1 MLTTISFYSSIKIS
15 NSIEKMLPT
24 NFSRAHFFSKYS
36 QTLSGFSKSHLMGC
50 SATSKLDMS
59 RKSGKVVGVRPGR
72 SMLHWMNHC
81 RNSSDMAKTGGK
93 ILNVTTEMLKKHSTL
108 DDLWIAIQG
117 KVYNVTPY
125 VDFHPGGA
133 DILLQAA
140 GSDGTA
146 LFNKHHPW
154 VNFDSILKNCFV
166 GYLNKI
172 FTSGEH
178 QLTSNQFLNCG
189 KIVEENIKCS
199 WCRKLDNIELLIY
212 IESQK
217 LFIGMCIV
225 CVTSTSVHLIIHL
238 CNVDLMFNWDLICK
252 ACPVESKINQCTD
265 GQVRITIKTLESII
279 ENGEIVK
286 ISKEISNHDKYQFK
300 ICKLDKIVKLA
311 KDIFMFVLLLPFET
325 AINVTIGCHMFWRL
339 NDEKINSVQRPYTP
353 VSNSM
358 HEFENE
364 SFTCSL
370 CFIIKLYDNGEMS
383 SAIKQL
389 KQGDQVEI
397 SRHFPSN
404 TFDPV
409 KLHNAS
415 KLIFL
420 AAGTGLTPFCTL
432 TPYSLKYTTASEIL
446 ILIFNERKCDIFF
459 EEEFRLLC
467 DRYAKRLKIVRFL
480 SKPEKSDLEQRGRV
494 SNEILQEHLPK
505 FQTDYYTFICGP
517 NGFCQAAA
525 KKIPICFFC
534 FVYNFI
540 LQNCIAVITAGTSP
554 YDLNFMRARKGKS
567 KRGGKGSKKGVVT
580 KFDPEGALRHGFDGS
595 LLPPA
600 RQTASIFRQPVTIVT
615 TSSKHSKPAP
625 VSEIK
630 RSVGRMDKPFQMFAL
645 KRLQGLR
652 ATSISTGNFI
662 ALSEPLAPPSKIIPV
677 GPGIGGDVAC
687 LSVAYS
693 LQHPSTG
700 LPITGQ
706 TGPKKSLD
714 SNPGAN
720 VNPDQPLFQAVV
732 ITEDDVLLQ
741 QKRVIDARRR
751 LEEALKQFAS
761 EWLVINVPKGGK
773 SQEIDLKNK
782 MASKIID
789 PVMRRKLLADGDGQG
804 DERCLNLI
812 GQEIVDYF
820 NCQDVDL
827 VKQEEIKD
835 LLRRADMA
843 MLRSSLLRQSLLKEL
858 EYFRNLGQDYDKQRA
873 VQLEMVEK
881 YRLEVESAKL
891 LRKHREQCHLM
902 AQLINQYPTREQS
915 EQKKAELLKE
925 VEEAKRKS
933 QELKQT
939 FELRKNQIHLMLLS
953 MTAFTK
959 IIKESK
965 RKEFIIVREWKNLY
979 QYGKEVHDAV
989 LVDRPNHE
997 TQIDLDFFF
1006 PYYGFRFNY
1015 TFISPNGFISF
1026 GRSKWIQP
1034 PYTFPNPKWPERQD
1048 PSFIAPFL
1056 SRATFQY
1063 TGSSRISNVWY
1074 RTVHRTVASSGDEV
1088 NFYSKKSQNQDVNF
1102 LQSQT
1107 EKPKYRRIHSGYVE
1121 DDQLLDL
1128 LTSDLQ
1134 DGVNGANGF
1143 RALHAL
1149 IVTWERMAFGG
1160 APKIVNLQDY
1170 ENAKRWQNTFQLVIL
1185 TDEIR
1190 SYTIFNY
1197 ATLNWTSS
1205 TDAGSLRGRGGYQS
1219 AIAGFN
1225 GGNGTGFTAMPYSA
1239 RGEIFK
1245 LATFS
1250 SVSVPGRWMYRV
1262 DEEIIRGGCSNAS
1275 SGYLVIAPDR
1285 GTMLGGIAVNITGQC
1300 LMPRSTV
1307 HVLFDELVVICNR
1320 LSIHRAQCVLPKFHR
1335 VGLVSVKISSD
1346 GGRTYPYIGIFYFVP
1361 PDRAVPG
1368 VVLRRDVLNYQLNA
1382 FDNPTPDL
1390 LSITWSPKN
1399 LTNIPN
1405 AKVTIDLF
1413 GYWENAELHKFE
1425 RVGIIAENVN
1435 NVGFY
1440 EFSPKKLPRPK
1451 DPALLDKWKNYDF
1464 GVVRVSVKDRTDLG
1478 VLYSM
1483 LTSFSWYF
1491 LPDWEKN
1498 LGPNWALK
1506 RCIDWYEKDGKWR
1519 NFWMDLQPCPCT
1531 LDQALFD
1538 VGRFMP
1544 YLECD
1549 MNGDGGCYYHRGSS
1563 HCVMSTHAAWTGGQT
1578 VCCYDFDGWL
1588 LHSDDF
1594 EDLDVLRYYSPGLP
1608 YRAHMFGSYPYQMP
1622 PYIPSLSNWFHDLAP
1637 YHMCCRF
1644 ADKCSFLFW
1653 RRQTRSCQG
1662 YIPPAAG
1669 FAYGGVHFI
1678 TFDGVKYR
1686 FNGKGYYLL
1695 MKSDHPQHKLTVQI
1709 RLEQPPK
1716 TRWDV
1721 YPNSTIITGV
1731 ALRENDSDV
1740 VQILARKEFRRWRY
1754 KTDVFVRG
1762 ILRHFDTFDTKVQ
1775 QFKARN
1781 FDQSEMHIQLLSG
1794 AGVVVREKSGML
1806 DVTRKVRY
1814 STYGLL
1820 GVYNE
1825 NADDDLQPPNTR
1837 HVSVSGKQCYVLPEA
1852 STLYYE
1858 FGKVDGSN
1866 AFIGPVLFHDFSQP
1880 LNNPL
1885 LFSQSNYRPSFDDLE
1900 IKGKAALE
1908 IRNDDIQRACQN
1920 NVPCKQMFVSTG
1932 VKSWAIY
1939 TKNAEEQF
1947 LSIQASGSKKW
1958 LSCGPLWKAVGA
1970 VKMPPGNNYLNGV
1983 TVTFSCRPE
1992 YFLHGTIQ
2000 RTCIDGTW
2008 TPGWHVWCRTKSEEY
2023 ALKWTTGILSTLLFL
2038 MFFFSIFYYCYRV
2051 HWLPK
2056 YRRRIAGKKCQTDQ
2070 IKLPKVLQNH
2080 SIPLKIFYLN
2090 MGSSNDSSNPDE
2102 TTAVGK
2108 VSDIMHVCKSSQD
2121 SRCVPVGEYVQKS
2134 EALLENR
2141 FKKSAKLGTMLGVF
2155 LPTIQNIF
2163 GVIMFIR
2170 LHWIVGMAGLIQ
2182 SLIIVSMCSCLTFLT
2197 SISLSA
2203 IATNG
2208 VFEEGGPYFVISRN
2222 LSPEFGA
2229 AIGILFFLANAV
2241 ATAMYV
2247 VGHVEV
2253 FLTYVAQD
2261 LPQFGTAMLRTDEEM
2276 ANNFRI
2282 YGTILLLIIVC
2293 IAACGVKVTQTF
2305 APISLFCVIISIIG
2319 IYTGSF
2325 VYNTTGSERICMVG
2339 EKAIKRLPLIMN
2351 GTLDSSCTKEENG
2364 TLWNLYCKV
2373 YSSGNGTICDPYFL
2387 NNNVT
2392 LRIVRHGMLSQHYKN
2407 NLHSYYMK
2415 AGEAAPGEKGI
2426 SGVEVTQ
2433 DITSTFYTLLA
2444 IYFPAVT
2451 GIMTG
2456 CNLSGDLADP
2466 QHSIPVGTIAAQL
2479 TTSFVFISYTVFYGM
2494 SIDRALLMDK
2504 YGESL
2509 GGSLVSGQLS
2519 WPTEWLV
2526 VVGCMA
2532 STFGAGLQSLFS
2544 AARLIQAV
2552 AKDNL
2557 VAKLQSF
2564 GKVTSKNEPCR
2575 ALLLSA
2581 FIAELTILI
2590 GAVDHIAPIVDFF
2603 FLICYCFI
2611 NIACTLQTLL
2621 KMPNWRPRF
2630 KYYHWTLS
2638 LLGAILG
2645 FFIMFST
2652 HFDYAVIVLIM
2663 CLCIYK
2669 YVEYHGEKK
2678 EWGHGTEGFRFTTA
2692 HYALTKLED
2701 KDLHPKNWRPH
2712 VLLFIKPD
2720 KTKEQI
2726 MKDPALLFAAA
2737 LEEGGGFLM
2746 LTTFIEMKGENNFM
2760 NQLISTETTK
2770 LKDVLKLM
2778 KIKAYVRVIPCKD
2791 VAEAVW
2797 IHTLGA
2803 GIGGLRP
2810 NIIITD
2816 WPQRLKTWKMTNIPY
2831 FIDAQ
2836 HPNL

>member
-1 MLTTISFYSSIKIS
+1 M
-15 NSIEKMLPT
+15 P
-24 NFSRAHFFSKYS
+24 
-36 QTLSGFSKSHLMGC
+36 
-50 SATSKLDMS
+50 
-59 RKSGKVVGVRPGR
+59 
-72 SMLHWMNHC
+72 
-81 RNSSDMAKTGGK
+81 
-93 ILNVTTEMLKKHSTL
+93 
-108 DDLWIAIQG
+108 
-117 KVYNVTPY
+117 
-125 VDFHPGGA
+125 
-133 DILLQAA
+133 
-140 GSDGTA
+140 
-146 LFNKHHPW
+146 
-154 VNFDSILKNCFV
+154 
-166 GYLNKI
+166 
-172 FTSGEH
+172 
-178 QLTSNQFLNCG
+178 
-189 KIVEENIKCS
+189 
-199 WCRKLDNIELLIY
+199 
-212 IESQK
+212 
-217 LFIGMCIV
+217 
-225 CVTSTSVHLIIHL
+225 
-238 CNVDLMFNWDLICK
+238 
-252 ACPVESKINQCTD
+252 
-265 GQVRITIKTLESII
+265 
-279 ENGEIVK
+279 
-286 ISKEISNHDKYQFK
+286 
-300 ICKLDKIVKLA
+300 
-311 KDIFMFVLLLPFET
+311 
-325 AINVTIGCHMFWRL
+325 
-339 NDEKINSVQRPYTP
+339 
-353 VSNSM
+353 
-358 HEFENE
+358 
-364 SFTCSL
+364 
-370 CFIIKLYDNGEMS
+370 
-383 SAIKQL
+383 
-389 KQGDQVEI
+389 
-397 SRHFPSN
+397 
-404 TFDPV
+404 
-409 KLHNAS
+409 
-415 KLIFL
+415 
-420 AAGTGLTPFCTL
+420 
-432 TPYSLKYTTASEIL
+432 
-446 ILIFNERKCDIFF
+446 
-459 EEEFRLLC
+459 
-467 DRYAKRLKIVRFL
+467 
-480 SKPEKSDLEQRGRV
+480 
-494 SNEILQEHLPK
+494 
-505 FQTDYYTFICGP
+505 
-517 NGFCQAAA
+517 
-525 KKIPICFFC
+525 
-534 FVYNFI
+534 
-540 LQNCIAVITAGTSP
+540 
-554 YDLNFMRARKGKS
+554 RARKGKS

-693 LQHPSTG
+693 LQHPTTG

-761 EWLVINVPKGGK
+761 AV
-773 SQEIDLKNK
+773 LKNLKVK

-820 NCQDVDL
+820 NCQTVDS
-827 VKQEEIKD
+827 VKREEIKD

-843 MLRSSLLRQSLLKEL
+843 MLRSRLLRESLLKEL
-858 EYFRNLGQDYDKQRA
+858 EYFRNLGRDYDKQRA
-873 VQLEMVEK
+873 EQMEMAKK
-881 YRLEVESAKL
+881 YRSEVESAKL

-902 AQLINQYPTREQS
+902 AQLINQYPTRE
-915 EQKKAELLKE
+915 EK
-925 VEEAKRKS
+925 
-933 QELKQT
+933 
-939 FELRKNQIHLMLLS
+939 
-953 MTAFTK
+953 
-959 IIKESK
+959 
-965 RKEFIIVREWKNLY
+965 EWKNLY
-979 QYGKEVHDAV
+979 QYGKEMHDAV

-1063 TGSSRISNVWY
+1063 TGSTRISNVWY

-1102 LQSQT
+1102 LHSQT

-1121 DDQLLDL
+1121 DDQLLDS

-1170 ENAKRWQNTFQLVIL
+1170 ENAKCWQNTFQLVLL

-1285 GTMLGGIAVNITGQC
+1285 GTMLGGIAVNVTGQC
-1300 LMPRSTV
+1300 LMPRNTV
-1307 HVLFDELVVICNR
+1307 HVLFDELVVICSR

-1335 VGLVSVKISSD
+1335 VGLYS
-1346 GGRTYPYIGIFYFVP
+1346 IFCFLVP

-1390 LSITWSPKN
+1390 LSITWSAKN

-1405 AKVTIDLF
+1405 AK
-1413 GYWENAELHKFE
+1413 
-1425 RVGIIAENVN
+1425 
-1435 NVGFY
+1435 
-1440 EFSPKKLPRPK
+1440 
-1451 DPALLDKWKNYDF
+1451 
-1464 GVVRVSVKDRTDLG
+1464 
-1478 VLYSM
+1478 
-1483 LTSFSWYF
+1483 
-1491 LPDWEKN
+1491 KN
-1498 LGPNWALK
+1498 LGPDWALK
-1506 RCIDWYEKDGKWR
+1506 RCIEWYEKDGKWR

-1563 HCVMSTHAAWTGGQT
+1563 HCVMSTHAAWSGGQT

-1608 YRAHMFGSYPYQMP
+1608 YRAHMFGSYPYQVP

-1695 MKSDHPQHKLTVQI
+1695 VKSDHPQHKLTIQI

-1754 KTDVFVRG
+1754 KTDVFIRG

-1794 AGVVVREKSGML
+1794 AGVVVREKNGML
-1806 DVTRKVRY
+1806 DVTVTLPNSFIQSSAVRKVRY

-1820 GVYNE
+1820 
-1825 NADDDLQPPNTR
+1825 
-1837 HVSVSGKQCYVLPEA
+1837 
-1852 STLYYE
+1852 
-1858 FGKVDGSN
+1858 
-1866 AFIGPVLFHDFSQP
+1866 
-1880 LNNPL
+1880 
-1885 LFSQSNYRPSFDDLE
+1885 
-1900 IKGKAALE
+1900 GKAALE

-1932 VKSWAIY
+1932 VKTWAIY
-1939 TKNAEEQF
+1939 TKSAEEQF

-1970 VKMPPGNNYLNGV
+1970 VKMPPGNNYLSGV

-2000 RTCIDGTW
+2000 RTCVNGTW

-2056 YRRRIAGKKCQTDQ
+2056 YRQRMAGNKCQTDQ

-2080 SIPLKIFYLN
+2080 SIPLKTYL
-2090 MGSSNDSSNPDE
+2090 
-2102 TTAVGK
+2102 
-2108 VSDIMHVCKSSQD
+2108 
-2121 SRCVPVGEYVQKS
+2121 KS
-2134 EALLENR
+2134 EAE
-2141 FKKSAKLGTMLGVF
+2141 
-2155 LPTIQNIF
+2155 
-2163 GVIMFIR
+2163 
-2170 LHWIVGMAGLIQ
+2170 
-2182 SLIIVSMCSCLTFLT
+2182 
-2197 SISLSA
+2197 
-2203 IATNG
+2203 
-2208 VFEEGGPYFVISRN
+2208 
-2222 LSPEFGA
+2222 
-2229 AIGILFFLANAV
+2229 
-2241 ATAMYV
+2241 
-2247 VGHVEV
+2247 
-2253 FLTYVAQD
+2253 
-2261 LPQFGTAMLRTDEEM
+2261 LR
-2276 ANNFRI
+2276 
-2282 YGTILLLIIVC
+2282 C
-2293 IAACGVKVTQTF
+2293 
-2305 APISLFCVIISIIG
+2305 
-2319 IYTGSF
+2319 
-2325 VYNTTGSERICMVG
+2325 
-2339 EKAIKRLPLIMN
+2339 
-2351 GTLDSSCTKEENG
+2351 
-2364 TLWNLYCKV
+2364 
-2373 YSSGNGTICDPYFL
+2373 
-2387 NNNVT
+2387 
-2392 LRIVRHGMLSQHYKN
+2392 
-2407 NLHSYYMK
+2407 
-2415 AGEAAPGEKGI
+2415 
-2426 SGVEVTQ
+2426 
-2433 DITSTFYTLLA
+2433 FY
-2444 IYFPAVT
+2444 
-2451 GIMTG
+2451 
-2456 CNLSGDLADP
+2456 
-2466 QHSIPVGTIAAQL
+2466 
-2479 TTSFVFISYTVFYGM
+2479 
-2494 SIDRALLMDK
+2494 
-2504 YGESL
+2504 
-2509 GGSLVSGQLS
+2509 
-2519 WPTEWLV
+2519 
-2526 VVGCMA
+2526 
-2532 STFGAGLQSLFS
+2532 
-2544 AARLIQAV
+2544 
-2552 AKDNL
+2552 
-2557 VAKLQSF
+2557 
-2564 GKVTSKNEPCR
+2564 
-2575 ALLLSA
+2575 
-2581 FIAELTILI
+2581 
-2590 GAVDHIAPIVDFF
+2590 
-2603 FLICYCFI
+2603 
-2611 NIACTLQTLL
+2611 
-2621 KMPNWRPRF
+2621 
-2630 KYYHWTLS
+2630 
-2638 LLGAILG
+2638 
-2645 FFIMFST
+2645 
-2652 HFDYAVIVLIM
+2652 
-2663 CLCIYK
+2663 
-2669 YVEYHGEKK
+2669 
-2678 EWGHGTEGFRFTTA
+2678 
-2692 HYALTKLED
+2692 
-2701 KDLHPKNWRPH
+2701 
-2712 VLLFIKPD
+2712 
-2720 KTKEQI
+2720 
-2726 MKDPALLFAAA
+2726 
-2737 LEEGGGFLM
+2737 
-2746 LTTFIEMKGENNFM
+2746 
-2760 NQLISTETTK
+2760 
-2770 LKDVLKLM
+2770 
-2778 KIKAYVRVIPCKD
+2778 
-2791 VAEAVW
+2791 
-2797 IHTLGA
+2797 
-2803 GIGGLRP
+2803 
-2810 NIIITD
+2810 
-2816 WPQRLKTWKMTNIPY
+2816 
-2831 FIDAQ
+2831 
-2836 HPNL
+2836 

>member
-773 SQEIDLKNK
+773 SQEIDFKNK
-782 MASKIID
+782 MASKIMD

-2080 SIPLKIFYLN
+2080 SIPLKTYL
-2090 MGSSNDSSNPDE
+2090 
-2102 TTAVGK
+2102 
-2108 VSDIMHVCKSSQD
+2108 
-2121 SRCVPVGEYVQKS
+2121 KS
-2134 EALLENR
+2134 EAGR
-2141 FKKSAKLGTMLGVF
+2141 
-2155 LPTIQNIF
+2155 
-2163 GVIMFIR
+2163 
-2170 LHWIVGMAGLIQ
+2170 
-2182 SLIIVSMCSCLTFLT
+2182 
-2197 SISLSA
+2197 
-2203 IATNG
+2203 
-2208 VFEEGGPYFVISRN
+2208 
-2222 LSPEFGA
+2222 
-2229 AIGILFFLANAV
+2229 
-2241 ATAMYV
+2241 
-2247 VGHVEV
+2247 
-2253 FLTYVAQD
+2253 
-2261 LPQFGTAMLRTDEEM
+2261 
-2276 ANNFRI
+2276 
-2282 YGTILLLIIVC
+2282 
-2293 IAACGVKVTQTF
+2293 
-2305 APISLFCVIISIIG
+2305 
-2319 IYTGSF
+2319 
-2325 VYNTTGSERICMVG
+2325 
-2339 EKAIKRLPLIMN
+2339 
-2351 GTLDSSCTKEENG
+2351 
-2364 TLWNLYCKV
+2364 
-2373 YSSGNGTICDPYFL
+2373 
-2387 NNNVT
+2387 
-2392 LRIVRHGMLSQHYKN
+2392 
-2407 NLHSYYMK
+2407 
-2415 AGEAAPGEKGI
+2415 
-2426 SGVEVTQ
+2426 
-2433 DITSTFYTLLA
+2433 
-2444 IYFPAVT
+2444 
-2451 GIMTG
+2451 
-2456 CNLSGDLADP
+2456 
-2466 QHSIPVGTIAAQL
+2466 
-2479 TTSFVFISYTVFYGM
+2479 
-2494 SIDRALLMDK
+2494 
-2504 YGESL
+2504 
-2509 GGSLVSGQLS
+2509 
-2519 WPTEWLV
+2519 
-2526 VVGCMA
+2526 
-2532 STFGAGLQSLFS
+2532 
-2544 AARLIQAV
+2544 
-2552 AKDNL
+2552 
-2557 VAKLQSF
+2557 
-2564 GKVTSKNEPCR
+2564 
-2575 ALLLSA
+2575 
-2581 FIAELTILI
+2581 
-2590 GAVDHIAPIVDFF
+2590 
-2603 FLICYCFI
+2603 
-2611 NIACTLQTLL
+2611 
-2621 KMPNWRPRF
+2621 
-2630 KYYHWTLS
+2630 
-2638 LLGAILG
+2638 
-2645 FFIMFST
+2645 
-2652 HFDYAVIVLIM
+2652 
-2663 CLCIYK
+2663 
-2669 YVEYHGEKK
+2669 
-2678 EWGHGTEGFRFTTA
+2678 
-2692 HYALTKLED
+2692 
-2701 KDLHPKNWRPH
+2701 
-2712 VLLFIKPD
+2712 
-2720 KTKEQI
+2720 
-2726 MKDPALLFAAA
+2726 
-2737 LEEGGGFLM
+2737 
-2746 LTTFIEMKGENNFM
+2746 
-2760 NQLISTETTK
+2760 
-2770 LKDVLKLM
+2770 
-2778 KIKAYVRVIPCKD
+2778 
-2791 VAEAVW
+2791 
-2797 IHTLGA
+2797 
-2803 GIGGLRP
+2803 
-2810 NIIITD
+2810 
-2816 WPQRLKTWKMTNIPY
+2816 
-2831 FIDAQ
+2831 
-2836 HPNL
+2836 